1 MSNSFDNWC
10 PEVYRSVFV
19 DRFNDDFVRV
29 APCCQAETRLEPADT
44 FDFVSSPYL
53 NQIREK
59 FNQGEQPK
67 ECNQCWEVEKY
78 GHKSRRLSAI
88 EFFKNTIPDNNVQ
101 LQSIDHN
108 ATWACNLA
116 CVMCGPY
123 NSSFWATQQN
133 LDKQSL
139 KLLGRLFQKSNN
151 ILNRL
156 NFEQVKKIHFNGG
169 EPMLN
174 NDQFELL
181 TKLEEQNIL
190 QDVIISY
197 NTNGTIMPNEKIINL
212 WSKTRLVKLFFSIDA
227 VGPAFEYIR
236 WPAKWSDVSK
246 NILNMKAV
254 LPSNVLFGINV
265 TIGSYNIL
273 EIADVY
279 DWFEQNIQHNR
290 EGDQSDFCWQLT
302 QNFKS
307 DINYLPLDIKSTAIE
322 QLKSIAALR
331 GIVNNLQSTI
341 NYDVNLDWM
350 DMLEAV
356 DGIRNTNWKNSL
368 KISKFIREKTC

>member
-1 MSNSFDNWC
+1 
-10 PEVYRSVFV
+10 
-19 DRFNDDFVRV
+19 V